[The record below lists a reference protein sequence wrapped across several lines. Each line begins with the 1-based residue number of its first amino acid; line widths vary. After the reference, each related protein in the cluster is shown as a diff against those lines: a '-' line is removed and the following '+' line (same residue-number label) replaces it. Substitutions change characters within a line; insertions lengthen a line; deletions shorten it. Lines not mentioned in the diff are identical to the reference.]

1 MKFTFGSKELVR
13 CLFNLGFTPRKQLG
27 TSHQK
32 FIPPYKKIPY
42 NPSQRSFMIVQQGQK
57 EYDPHAR
64 TRYIRQIMNF
74 GFSEEEILKAFRKN

>member
-1 MKFTFGSKELVR
+1 MRFTFGSRELIR
-13 CLFNLGFTPRKQLG
+13 CLINLGFLPKKQFG

-32 FIPPYKKIPY
+32 YIPPKEKSVS
-42 NPSQRSFMIVQQGQK
+42 NAGQRSFIIVQTGQK

-74 GFSEEEILKAFRKN
+74 GFKEEEILKAFKK

>member
-1 MKFTFGSKELVR
+1 MRFTFGSKELIR
-13 CLFNLGFTPRKQLG
+13 CLLNLGFLPKKQLG

-32 FIPPYKKIPY
+32 FIPPKEMTVR
-42 NPSQRSFMIVQQGQK
+42 NPGQRSFIIVQTGQK

-74 GFSEEEILKAFRKN
+74 GFKDEEITKAFKK